1 MLQLLLFG
9 CIVFPLIA
17 AVAVALDK
25 EGTLRRRIVY
35 AGTGIT
41 ALSALGLA
49 LYGSFVL
56 PISPDSSLQPLM
68 TVLDLALLVFI
79 LYVAVNIRHRLSMGL
94 ALGQLA
100 GMIYLDFFM
109 LEGHQA
115 TAFLA
120 DPLALVMVLVISLV
134 GGIVC
139 IFGLGYMQEHEDH
152 LRLAKS
158 KQSRFFFF
166 LLLFLGAMNGLVLCD
181 SLTWVFFFWEITTL
195 CSFFLISH
203 DCTREAKRNATR
215 ALWMNMVGGIGF
227 LAAMLFMQKA
237 IGTLSIQAMLAQSV
251 VMHSTAAMLPIAFL
265 CFAAF
270 TKSAQL
276 PFQSWLCGAMV
287 APTPVSALLHSS
299 TMVKAGVYLVL
310 RLSPAF
316 AGTMLAGIV
325 SLTGAFTFVAASA
338 LACGQSNGK
347 KILAYSTIANLGLII
362 ACAGMAT
369 PAAITAAILLI
380 IFHAVSKGLLFLCVG
395 TIEQHIG
402 SRDIESMRGLYKI
415 MPRVAVITL
424 FGIVTMMLPP
434 FGALLAKWIAIEASA
449 SAPAFMPVLVVL
461 IAFGSALTVLFWA
474 RWAGLLLGSDPLSDK
489 RPVPEHLD
497 GTMSFALR
505 TLLYGAI
512 ALSLFVP
519 WIFSG
524 IEQSIASLFGV
535 EGMFASDWG
544 ILTNGR
550 GLFAVY
556 PMFFLLA
563 LGMWYALRQS
573 KKAERGPCALPYL
586 SGIQYVQ
593 DGKVGFNG
601 PLNTFVEPKSSNYYM
616 EAWFGEQTLTGRIN
630 TIAIVLMVVMLG
642 GLL

>member
-203 DCTREAKRNATR
+203 DGTREAKRNATR

-227 LAAMLFMQKA
+227 LAVHPEAR
-237 IGTLSIQAMLAQSV
+237 GR
-251 VMHSTAAMLPIAFL
+251 
-265 CFAAF
+265 
-270 TKSAQL
+270 
-276 PFQSWLCGAMV
+276 
-287 APTPVSALLHSS
+287 
-299 TMVKAGVYLVL
+299 GV
-310 RLSPAF
+310 
-316 AGTMLAGIV
+316 
-325 SLTGAFTFVAASA
+325 ASA
-338 LACGQSNGK
+338 LVRMMLDVLPADQD
-347 KILAYSTIANLGLII
+347 IFVTTYREDDPLG
-362 ACAGMAT
+362 
-369 PAAITAAILLI
+369 AAPRA
-380 IFHAVSKGLLFLCVG
+380 
-395 TIEQHIG
+395 
-402 SRDIESMRGLYKI
+402 LYK
-415 MPRVAVITL
+415 RLGFEEAEL
-424 FGIVTMMLPP
+424 VTRYGYPCQQ
-434 FGALLAKWIAIEASA
+434 F
-449 SAPAFMPVLVVL
+449 VLRR
-461 IAFGSALTVLFWA
+461 GS
-474 RWAGLLLGSDPLSDK
+474 GDK
-489 RPVPEHLD
+489 
-497 GTMSFALR
+497 
-505 TLLYGAI
+505 
-512 ALSLFVP
+512 
-519 WIFSG
+519 
-524 IEQSIASLFGV
+524 
-535 EGMFASDWG
+535 
-544 ILTNGR
+544 
-550 GLFAVY
+550 
-556 PMFFLLA
+556 
-563 LGMWYALRQS
+563 
-573 KKAERGPCALPYL
+573 
-586 SGIQYVQ
+586 
-593 DGKVGFNG
+593 
-601 PLNTFVEPKSSNYYM
+601 
-616 EAWFGEQTLTGRIN
+616 
-630 TIAIVLMVVMLG
+630 
-642 GLL
+642 

>member
-203 DCTREAKRNATR
+203 DGTREAKRNATR

-449 SAPAFMPVLVVL
+449 SA
-461 IAFGSALTVLFWA
+461 
-474 RWAGLLLGSDPLSDK
+474 
-489 RPVPEHLD
+489 
-497 GTMSFALR
+497 
-505 TLLYGAI
+505 
-512 ALSLFVP
+512 
-519 WIFSG
+519 
-524 IEQSIASLFGV
+524 Q
-535 EGMFASDWG
+535 
-544 ILTNGR
+544 
-550 GLFAVY
+550 
-556 PMFFLLA
+556 
-563 LGMWYALRQS
+563 
-573 KKAERGPCALPYL
+573 
-586 SGIQYVQ
+586 
-593 DGKVGFNG
+593 
-601 PLNTFVEPKSSNYYM
+601 
-616 EAWFGEQTLTGRIN
+616 
-630 TIAIVLMVVMLG
+630 
-642 GLL
+642 

>member
-100 GMIYLDFFM
+100 DMIYLDFFM

-203 DCTREAKRNATR
+203 DGTREAKRNATR

-251 VMHSTAAMLPIAFL
+251 VMHSTAAMLPVAFL

-287 APTPVSALLHSS
+287 APTPVSALLHSY

-369 PAAITAAILLI
+369 PAAITAAILDCKNSGVDMVLCTGGMSVDPDDRTPGAIKATGASIVSYGSPVLPGAMFLLGYFDDGTPVMGLPGCVMYAKATIFDLI
-380 IFHAVSKGLLFLCVG
+380 L
-395 TIEQHIG
+395 
-402 SRDIESMRGLYKI
+402 
-415 MPRVAVITL
+415 PRVCAKVP
-424 FGIVTMMLPP
+424 VTRKDLAMLGHGGLCLGCKECHYPICP
-434 FGALLAKWIAIEASA
+434 FG
-449 SAPAFMPVLVVL
+449 
-461 IAFGSALTVLFWA
+461 
-474 RWAGLLLGSDPLSDK
+474 
-489 RPVPEHLD
+489 
-497 GTMSFALR
+497 
-505 TLLYGAI
+505 
-512 ALSLFVP
+512 
-519 WIFSG
+519 
-524 IEQSIASLFGV
+524 
-535 EGMFASDWG
+535 
-544 ILTNGR
+544 
-550 GLFAVY
+550 
-556 PMFFLLA
+556 
-563 LGMWYALRQS
+563 
-573 KKAERGPCALPYL
+573 KA
-586 SGIQYVQ
+586 
-593 DGKVGFNG
+593 
-601 PLNTFVEPKSSNYYM
+601 
-616 EAWFGEQTLTGRIN
+616 
-630 TIAIVLMVVMLG
+630 
-642 GLL
+642 

>member
-1 MLQLLLFG
+1 M
-9 CIVFPLIA
+9 
-17 AVAVALDK
+17 
-25 EGTLRRRIVY
+25 
-35 AGTGIT
+35 
-41 ALSALGLA
+41 
-49 LYGSFVL
+49 
-56 PISPDSSLQPLM
+56 
-68 TVLDLALLVFI
+68 
-79 LYVAVNIRHRLSMGL
+79 
-94 ALGQLA
+94 
-100 GMIYLDFFM
+100 
-109 LEGHQA
+109 
-115 TAFLA
+115 
-120 DPLALVMVLVISLV
+120 
-134 GGIVC
+134 
-139 IFGLGYMQEHEDH
+139 
-152 LRLAKS
+152 
-158 KQSRFFFF
+158 
-166 LLLFLGAMNGLVLCD
+166 
-181 SLTWVFFFWEITTL
+181 FFFWEITTL

-203 DCTREAKRNATR
+203 DGTREAKRNATR

-434 FGALLAKWIAIEASA
+434 FGALLAKWIAIEASV
-449 SAPAFMPVLVVL
+449 SAPAFMPVLVVSSL
-461 IAFGSALTVLFWA
+461 QARLTVLFWA
-474 RWAGLLLGSDPLSDK
+474 RWAGLLLGSDPLSVQAP
-489 RPVPEHLD
+489 RPRAPRRHHEL
-497 GTMSFALR
+497 ALR

-524 IEQSIASLFGV
+524 IEPEHRLAV
-535 EGMFASDWG
+535 
-544 ILTNGR
+544 R
-550 GLFAVY
+550 G
-556 PMFFLLA
+556 
-563 LGMWYALRQS
+563 
-573 KKAERGPCALPYL
+573 
-586 SGIQYVQ
+586 
-593 DGKVGFNG
+593 
-601 PLNTFVEPKSSNYYM
+601 
-616 EAWFGEQTLTGRIN
+616 
-630 TIAIVLMVVMLG
+630 
-642 GLL
+642 